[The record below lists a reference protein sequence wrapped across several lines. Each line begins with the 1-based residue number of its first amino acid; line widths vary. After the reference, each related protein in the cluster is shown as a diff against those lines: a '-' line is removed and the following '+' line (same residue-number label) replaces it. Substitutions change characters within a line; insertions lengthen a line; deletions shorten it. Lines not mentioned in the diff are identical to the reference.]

1 MTTKKR
7 GLGRGLESLLADTNT
22 ETAKSISP
30 LAETET
36 PSLQNITHQ
45 QSLITLYKENH
56 LDILQEAEYLKQL
69 LDDLETLLQHNK

>member
-22 ETAKSISP
+22 ETVKSSVP
-30 LAETET
+30 LAETSSSE
-36 PSLQNITHQ
+36 NIVEQHN
-45 QSLITLYKENH
+45 LVAMYKEHH
-56 LDILQEAEYLKQL
+56 LDILREAEYLQQL

>member
-22 ETAKSISP
+22 ETVKSSMP
-30 LAETET
+30 LAETSSSE
-36 PSLQNITHQ
+36 NIVEQHN
-45 QSLITLYKENH
+45 LVAMYKENH
-56 LDILQEAEYLKQL
+56 LDILREAEYLQQL